1 MMFASISRRVLLS
14 RMPLYVLLVSVVLGL
29 FALQYTAREEEP
41 QITVPILDIHVE
53 VPNVDAPEVTRL
65 VTEPLEKLLMQ
76 IPGVEHV
83 YSTTVTGKTR
93 VTLRFEVGEDRERA
107 ILNTYTK
114 LYANED
120 SKANVVSNWQIK
132 PVEVDDVAMLMLG
145 VFSHDPERYSD
156 YELTRIAQEVSTQLQ
171 TIPNTNEVKVL
182 AGRKRQVQVEL
193 DAIALAA
200 HHTTPLDVFNA
211 IQHAN
216 QLQQVGAFVAGKAQ
230 WQLQTGDVLRSVA
243 ELQNLVVNVINGKQI
258 YLTDVATVNDGPSE
272 PTQYQWL
279 ARSRSRDSLPMVTIS
294 VAKQR
299 GSNAVTVSQQ
309 VLAKM
314 AQIEAQ
320 MLPDGVSY
328 QILRNY
334 GQTADDK
341 VDNLTAS
348 LAFAIL
354 SVIVFVGV
362 FLGWR
367 PAIVVG
373 LAIPICY
380 GLTLIIGYVFGY
392 TINRVTL
399 FALILALGLLVDDPI
414 TGMDNITRF
423 VNRRGNKPRVV
434 TLAMQE
440 VKTPLLI
447 STLTIIV
454 AFIPLGF
461 ITGMMGPYM
470 APMAFNIP
478 LSVVISTLVAL
489 FITPWLAMKLLRS
502 ADVEEQP
509 SPQVDTSGYRR
520 LLVRLLSKPRQ
531 TKWLL
536 WLILGAF
543 LVSVSLPL
551 MRAVPLKLL
560 PFDNKN
566 EVQVLIDLPEGSS
579 LEYTASMA
587 HSVQNQLWQI
597 PEVSSVA
604 AYVGS
609 PSSMDFNGMVR
620 GYYQRHGSHLA
631 DLRVLLI
638 DKNLRQHQSHEV
650 VLRMRA
656 LLAPL
661 VHEGGH
667 IKVVEVPPGPPVMS
681 TLVAE
686 VYKADIFADSD
697 LQRQAAMTLAHRLRQ
712 EAHVLDVDTSI
723 AAQTHV
729 HRFVLDKRKAALS
742 GIGTQDVNQTLQ
754 IASAGV
760 EAGLLH
766 VPYEAEPLQVE
777 LQMPYEDR
785 NRWSELNALQV
796 RGRDELSKTSSNSAL
811 EDAARPLVP
820 IYELGQWQSIA
831 AQRPIHRKD
840 LAEVIYVTAELNG
853 RVPAAVIADI
863 VRDEGRE
870 QTQVKAW
877 FERTFLSSGAGI
889 GWQMPEGTYYTF
901 SGEGEWRITVDVF
914 RDMGIAF
921 AFALCAIFLILRLQ
935 TASSALAGIIMSSIP
950 LTMIGIMPGFWLL
963 NQFGE
968 RSIAGAPDPV
978 LFTATAMIGMIA
990 LAGIVVRNS
999 LILIEF
1005 VNQQMAQGVAIVE
1018 ALCRAGEVRMRPV
1031 LLAAG
1036 TTMLGNVVII
1046 FDPVFSGLA
1055 LAIIFGTLAS
1065 TLLSLVVVPV
1075 VYYLVF
1081 NDEARGES
1089 KHATGS

>member
-1 MMFASISRRVLLS
+1 MFVSVSRRVLLS
-14 RMPLYVLLVSVVLGL
+14 TVPLYILLASFMLGL

-41 QITVPILDIHVE
+41 QIVVPILDVHVE

-132 PVEVDDVAMLMLG
+132 PIEVDDVAILMLG
-145 VFSHDPERYSD
+145 IFSENPARYSD

-171 TIPNTNEVKVL
+171 TITNTNEVKVL
-182 AGRKRQVQVEL
+182 AGRTRQVQIEL
-193 DAIALAA
+193 DATALAA

-211 IQHAN
+211 IQYAN
-216 QLQQVGAFVAGKAQ
+216 QLQQVGAFVAGKTQ
-230 WQLQTGDVLRSVA
+230 WQLQTGDVLRSED
-243 ELQNLVVNVINGKQI
+243 ELKKLVVNVINGKQI
-258 YLTDVATVNDGPSE
+258 YLTDVATVKDGPSE
-272 PTQYQWL
+272 PARYQWL
-279 ARSRSRDSLPMVTIS
+279 SQSRSGENQPMVTIS
-294 VAKQR
+294 VAKQQ

-309 VLAKM
+309 VLARM
-314 AQIEAQ
+314 AQLESHL
-320 MLPDGVSY
+320 LPEGVSY
-328 QILRNY
+328 KVLRNY
-334 GQTADDK
+334 GQTADEK

-348 LAFAIL
+348 LAFAVL
-354 SVIVFVGV
+354 SVIIFVGV

-380 GLTLIIGYVFGY
+380 GITLTIGYFFGY

-423 VNRRGNKPRVV
+423 VSRRGNKPRVV
-434 TLAMQE
+434 TLAMLE

-447 STLTIIV
+447 STLTIVV

-478 LSVVISTLVAL
+478 LSVVVSTLVAL
-489 FITPWLAMKLLRS
+489 FVTPWLAMKLLS
-502 ADVEEQP
+502 GAGPAEELVTK
-509 SPQVDTSGYRR
+509 VDTSTYRR
-520 LLVRLLSKPRQ
+520 MLTVLLTNPRQ
-531 TKWLL
+531 AKWLL
-536 WLILGAF
+536 WLVLGAF
-543 LVSVSLPL
+543 IISVSLPL

-579 LEYTASMA
+579 LEHTASIVQK
-587 HSVQNQLWQI
+587 VQNKLWQL

-604 AYVGS
+604 TYVGS
-609 PSSMDFNGMVR
+609 PSSMDFNGLVR

-631 DLRVLLI
+631 DIRVLLI
-638 DKNLRQHQSHEV
+638 DKSLREHQSHAV

-656 LLAPL
+656 VLADAIQ
-661 VHEGGH
+661 EGVH

-686 VYKADIFADSD
+686 VYKEDIFADKS
-697 LQRQAAMTLAHRLRQ
+697 LQQQAARALAQRLRQ
-712 EAHVLDVDTSI
+712 EAHVIDVDTSI
-723 AAQTHV
+723 AAPSHV

-742 GIGTQDVNQTLQ
+742 GIGTQDVNHTLQ

-766 VPYEAEPLQVE
+766 VPYEAEPLMMK
-777 LQMPYEDR
+777 LQMSYADR

-796 RGRDELSKTSSNSAL
+796 RGRYELAKTSANSAL
-811 EDAARPLVP
+811 AEAARPLVP
-820 IYELGQWQSIA
+820 IYELGQWQQSA
-831 AQRPIHRKD
+831 AQQPIYRKD

-853 RVPAAVIADI
+853 RVPAAVIAD
-863 VRDEGRE
+863 VVSDEGKA
-870 QTQVKAW
+870 QTQTKAW

-889 GWQMPEGTYYTF
+889 EWHMPKGTSYTF

-921 AFALCAIFLILRLQ
+921 AFALGAIFLILRLQ
-935 TASSALAGIIMSSIP
+935 TDSSALAGIIMSSIP
-950 LTMIGIMPGFWLL
+950 LTMVGIMPGFWLL

-968 RSIAGAPDPV
+968 RSIADAPDPV
-978 LFTATAMIGMIA
+978 LFSATAMIGMIA

-1005 VNQQMAQGVAIVE
+1005 VNQLRAQGVAIKE
-1018 ALCRAGEVRMRPV
+1018 ALFRAGEVRMRPV

-1036 TTMLGNVVII
+1036 TTMLGNIVII

-1081 NDEARGES
+1081 NDEAKEES
-1089 KHATGS
+1089 KHADGS

>member
-1 MMFASISRRVLLS
+1 MFSSVSRRMLLS
-14 RMPLYVLLVSVVLGL
+14 RVPLYILLISFVLGF
-29 FALQYTAREEEP
+29 FALQYTPREEEP
-41 QITVPILDIHVE
+41 QIVVPMLDIHVE

-120 SKANVVSNWQIK
+120 RKANVVSNWQIK
-132 PVEVDDVAMLMLG
+132 PVEVDDVAILMLG
-145 VFSHDPERYSD
+145 IYSQEPDRYSD

-171 TIPNTNEVKVL
+171 TITNTNEVNVL
-182 AGRKRQVQVEL
+182 AGRTRQVQVEL
-193 DAIALAA
+193 DATSLAA

-211 IQHAN
+211 IQYAN
-216 QLQQVGAFVAGKAQ
+216 QLKQVGAFVAGKAQ
-230 WQLQTGDVLRSVA
+230 WQLQTGDVLRSDA
-243 ELQNLVVNVINGKQI
+243 ELKKLVVNVINGKQI
-258 YLTDVATVNDGPSE
+258 YLTDVAKVTDGPSE
-272 PTQYQWL
+272 PTRYQWL
-279 ARSRSRDSLPMVTIS
+279 SRDRSSESLPMVTIS

-299 GSNAVTVSQQ
+299 GSNAVMVSRQ
-309 VLAKM
+309 VLARM
-314 AQIEAQ
+314 AELESQL
-320 MLPDGVSY
+320 LPDGVSY
-328 QILRNY
+328 QVLRNY

-341 VDNLTAS
+341 VDHLTAS
-348 LAFAIL
+348 LAFAVL
-354 SVIVFVGV
+354 SVIIFVGV

-367 PAIVVG
+367 PAIVIG

-380 GLTLIIGYVFGY
+380 GITLIVGYVFGY

-423 VNRRGNKPRVV
+423 VSRRGNKPRVV
-434 TLAMQE
+434 TLAMLE

-478 LSVVISTLVAL
+478 LSVVVSTLVAL
-489 FITPWLAMKLLRS
+489 FITPWLAMKLLS
-502 ADVEEQP
+502 GQITEEEQAQRE
-509 SPQVDTSGYRR
+509 STGSYRR
-520 LLVRLLSKPRQ
+520 LLAALLMKPRQ

-536 WLILGAF
+536 WLVLGAF
-543 LVSVSLPL
+543 ILSVSLPV

-579 LEYTASMA
+579 LEYTASVA
-587 HSVQNQLWQI
+587 QKVQNRLWQL

-620 GYYQRHGSHLA
+620 GYYQRHGNHLA

-638 DKNLRQHQSHEV
+638 DKNLRAHQSHEV
-650 VLRMRA
+650 VLRMRD
-656 LLAPL
+656 LLASL
-661 VHEGGH
+661 AQDGVH

-686 VYKADIFADSD
+686 VYKEDIFADDS
-697 LQRQAAMTLAHRLRQ
+697 LHQQAAVALAQRLQQ
-712 EAHVLDVDTSI
+712 EAHVIDVDTSI
-723 AAQTHV
+723 ASQSQV

-742 GIGTQDVNQTLQ
+742 GISTQDVNNTLQ

-760 EAGLLH
+760 DAGLLH
-766 VPYEAEPLQVE
+766 VPNEAEPLSIE
-777 LQMPYEDR
+777 LQMSYEDR

-796 RGRDELSKTSSNSAL
+796 RGRYELSKTAANSAL

-820 IYELGQWQSIA
+820 IYELGQWQQRT
-831 AQRPIHRKD
+831 AQQPIYRKD

-863 VRDEGRE
+863 VSDEGGAQAQARE
-870 QTQVKAW
+870 WHK
-877 FERTFLSSGAGI
+877 RTFITSGAGI
-889 GWQMPEGTYYTF
+889 AWQMPEGTYYTF

-921 AFALCAIFLILRLQ
+921 AFALSAIFLILRVQ

-968 RSIAGAPDPV
+968 RSIAGAPEPV
-978 LFTATAMIGMIA
+978 LFSATAMIGMIA

-1005 VNQQMAQGVAIVE
+1005 VNQQRAQGVMIKE
-1018 ALCRAGEVRMRPV
+1018 ALYRAGEVRMRPV

-1036 TTMLGNVVII
+1036 TTMLGNIVII

-1081 NDEARGES
+1081 NDEAIEES
-1089 KHATGS
+1089 KHAAGS